1 MDPDLAAR
9 VPFLAGTAEDQ
20 VSDLSPSLTDVGGEE
35 SSSPPLRSAQYYDSD
50 VKDWIAL
57 LKPRVMSLVVFSGLI
72 GLLVAPGHLH
82 PVLAFTAVLCI
93 AVGAGA
99 CGAINMWYDRDID
112 AVMRRTR
119 NRPIPAGRIEPGAAL
134 GYGITLAVASV
145 LIMGLAV
152 NLAAASALALSI
164 LFYVFVYTMWLKRR
178 TPQNIVIG
186 GAAGAFPPVI
196 GWLAVTGSMDPLPLI
211 LFAIVFF
218 WTPPH
223 FWSLALF
230 ANADYQRA
238 GVPMLPVVA
247 GAKETRRQ
255 IVIYTLLL
263 VPLSLLPWLIGFSG
277 PVYGVAALAL
287 GGGFLIGIGRV
298 AADRQDAAGVSL
310 SNDAPA
316 RAAFKY
322 SILYLFALFAALAI
336 DRLAG

>member
-1 MDPDLAAR
+1 MSEAISDAIATDRGEQSPLLVTSAPTAPAAE
-9 VPFLAGTAEDQ
+9 L
-20 VSDLSPSLTDVGGEE
+20 SD
-35 SSSPPLRSAQYYDSD
+35 
-50 VKDWIAL
+50 WFAL
-57 LKPRVMSLVVFSGLI
+57 LKPRVMTLVVFTGLI

-82 PVLAFTAVLCI
+82 PILAFTAVLCI

-112 AVMRRTR
+112 VLMRRTQ
-119 NRPIPAGRIEPGAAL
+119 NRPIPTGRIEPAAAL
-134 GYGITLAVASV
+134 GFGVTLALGSV
-145 LIMGLAV
+145 IVMELAV
-152 NLAAASALALSI
+152 NTTAAAILALSI
-164 LFYVFVYTMWLKRR
+164 CFYVFVYTMWLKRR

-196 GWLAVTGSMDPLPLI
+196 GWAAVTGSVDLVPLA

-230 ANADYQRA
+230 ANTDYQRA

-247 GAKETRRQ
+247 GAKVTRRH
-255 IVIYTLLL
+255 IVGYTLLL
-263 VPLSLLPWLIGFSG
+263 VPLSLLPWFIGFSG
-277 PVYGVAALAL
+277 PIYGLAAGVL
-287 GGGFLIGIGRV
+287 GAGFLVSVLRV
-298 AADRQDAAGVSL
+298 AADKQDHTGVSL
-310 SNDAPA
+310 TNDAPA

-322 SILYLFALFAALAI
+322 SILYLFALFAALAV